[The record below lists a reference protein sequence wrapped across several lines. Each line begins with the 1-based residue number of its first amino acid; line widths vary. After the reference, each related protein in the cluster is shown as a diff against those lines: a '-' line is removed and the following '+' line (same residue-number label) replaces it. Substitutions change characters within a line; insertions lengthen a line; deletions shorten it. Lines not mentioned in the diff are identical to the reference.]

1 MKASTRTKRLVLRRL
16 ALSDQQLVDE
26 LCEIEYGLSDWELDF
41 VEAVA
46 SKVYDDKKA
55 LTSKERAKRAATT
68 VRLDHFTPQQR
79 LCLMK
84 RWHAGGNSFLLLQ
97 VGDDWLLFDGDV
109 AAEKVGR
116 VNKEELY
123 IIAKVTWF
131 RPELK
136 DVLAEQLS
144 R

>member
-55 LTSKERAKRAATT
+55 LTSKERAK
-68 VRLDHFTPQQR
+68 
-79 LCLMK
+79 CLEIL
-84 RWHAGGNSFLLLQ
+84 G
-97 VGDDWLLFDGDV
+97 
-109 AAEKVGR
+109 E
-116 VNKEELY
+116 
-123 IIAKVTWF
+123 
-131 RPELK
+131 
-136 DVLAEQLS
+136 
-144 R
+144 

>member
-1 MKASTRTKRLVLRRL
+1 MRQRV
-16 ALSDQQLVDE
+16 V
-26 LCEIEYGLSDWELDF
+26 
-41 VEAVA
+41 
-46 SKVYDDKKA
+46 KA
-55 LTSKERAKRAATT
+55 LKPLDAFSVENPCRPGTPDVNYMEGWMELKHKYEWPKRAATT